1 MADLRDPGT
10 PAAQALAL
18 GQSLLEMLEQEFESL
33 RRRDLPYFERLQP
46 GKADLMERLAVS
58 VQQVREADAGAAGL
72 DAQTEEVLLRCR
84 DAHRR
89 NETLLRRQLE
99 AVRGALQALSAGSPL
114 QGVEVYDRLGQIRGR
129 APGRGLGRA

>member
-1 MADLRDPGT
+1 MTERQGLQLPATELPGLSQKLLDL
-10 PAAQALAL
+10 
-18 GQSLLEMLEQEFESL
+18 LEQEFESL
-33 RRRDLPYFERLQP
+33 RRRDLAYFERLQP
-46 GKADLMERLAVS
+46 GKAELMERLSALVA
-58 VQQVREADAGAAGL
+58 QVRGAAADAPL
-72 DAQTEEVLLRCR
+72 EPQTEALLVQCR

-129 APGRGLGRA
+129 ASGRGLGRA

>member
-1 MADLRDPGT
+1 
-10 PAAQALAL
+10 
-18 GQSLLEMLEQEFESL
+18 MLDQEFESL

-46 GKADLMERLAVS
+46 GKTELMERLSRA
-58 VQQVREADAGAAGL
+58 VQQTRKADASGTGL
-72 DAQTEEVLLRCR
+72 DAQTEEVLVRCR

-99 AVRGALQALSAGSPL
+99 AVRGALQALSADSPL

-129 APGRGLGRA
+129 STGRGLGRA

>member
-1 MADLRDPGT
+1 MTERQGLPL
-10 PAAQALAL
+10 PAARLPGL
-18 GQSLLEMLEQEFESL
+18 GQKLLEMLEQEFESL
-33 RRRDLPYFERLQP
+33 RRRDLAYFERLQP
-46 GKADLMERLAVS
+46 GKTELMEQLSALVA
-58 VQQVREADAGAAGL
+58 QVRGAAADAPL
-72 DAQTEEVLLRCR
+72 EPQTEALLVQCR

-129 APGRGLGRA
+129 ASGRGLGRA

>member
-1 MADLRDPGT
+1 MTEDHGGADVTAR
-10 PAAQALAL
+10 AAVL
-18 GQSLLEMLEQEFESL
+18 GQRLLEMLEQEFESL

-46 GKADLMERLAVS
+46 GKAELMSQLSSTV
-58 VQQVREADAGAAGL
+58 EAARHGDGNAAGL
-72 DAQTEEVLLRCR
+72 DTQAEALLVRCR

-114 QGVEVYDRLGQIRGR
+114 QGVEVYDRLGQMRGR
-129 APGRGLGRA
+129 AAGRGLGRA

>member
-1 MADLRDPGT
+1 MADQRDSGPPT
-10 PAAQALAL
+10 AQALAL
-18 GQSLLEMLEQEFESL
+18 GQGLLEMLEQEFESL

-46 GKADLMERLAVS
+46 GKADLMERLSTAVQHARR
-58 VQQVREADAGAAGL
+58 VDASATGL

>member
-1 MADLRDPGT
+1 MTDRQEVQPPG
-10 PAAQALAL
+10 AELSGL
-18 GQSLLEMLEQEFESL
+18 GQKLLETLEQEFESL
-33 RRRDLPYFERLQP
+33 RRRDLAYFERLQP
-46 GKADLMERLAVS
+46 GKADLMERLSALVT
-58 VQQVREADAGAAGL
+58 QARGTTADAPL
-72 DAQTEEVLLRCR
+72 EPQTEALLVQCR

-129 APGRGLGRA
+129 PAGRGLGRA

>member
-1 MADLRDPGT
+1 MTERQGLQLL
-10 PAAQALAL
+10 AAQLPGL
-18 GQSLLEMLEQEFESL
+18 SQKLLDMLEQEFESL
-33 RRRDLPYFERLQP
+33 RRRDLAYFERLQP
-46 GKADLMERLAVS
+46 GKAELM
-58 VQQVREADAGAAGL
+58 VQLTALVAQVRGAAADAPLEPQAEA
-72 DAQTEEVLLRCR
+72 LLVQCR

-129 APGRGLGRA
+129 ASGRGLGRA